1 MTVVF
6 LTASFLAMD
15 GCEQEYNLEGKN
27 VSFSVRS
34 GEPSSHYADYVT
46 GAPTADGRYSEAKD
60 DSKTETGS
68 NYVIRNVGTET
79 EDKAEKGTVFNFTNT
94 RRSGSDVPAHG
105 EDAVNNVFFTPTNE
119 TH

>member
-34 GEPSSHYADYVT
+34 GEVT
-46 GAPTADGRYSEAKD
+46 MQTM
-60 DSKTETGS
+60 
-68 NYVIRNVGTET
+68 
-79 EDKAEKGTVFNFTNT
+79 
-94 RRSGSDVPAHG
+94 
-105 EDAVNNVFFTPTNE
+105 
-119 TH
+119 